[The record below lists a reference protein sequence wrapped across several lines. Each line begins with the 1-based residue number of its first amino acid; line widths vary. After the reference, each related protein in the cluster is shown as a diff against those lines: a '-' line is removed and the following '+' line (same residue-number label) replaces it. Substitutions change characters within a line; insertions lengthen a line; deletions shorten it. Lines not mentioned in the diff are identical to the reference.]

1 MRATLILL
9 LTLGFFATAHAA
21 EAVTGRVL
29 KVLPLLVDLQ
39 GRTALSPSLFDRD
52 AYQNQLRAHTNQIS
66 AIRYD
71 VQWSARHLGE
81 KKLQIQLELRGVG
94 TTNNLPKFKLLTAE
108 ATTGFF
114 ENWTPLTLDGDEY
127 KSFGAVT
134 AWRASLWDGTNLVGE
149 QKSFLW

>member
-9 LTLGFFATAHAA
+9 LTLGLFATAYAA
-21 EAVTGRVL
+21 DAVTGRVL
-29 KVLPLLVDLQ
+29 KVLPLLVDLK

-52 AYQNQLRAHTNQIS
+52 AYQLKLRQETNQIS

-71 VQWSARHLGE
+71 VQWSAKNLGAD
-81 KKLQIQLELRGVG
+81 KLKIQLELRGVG
-94 TTNNLPKFKLLTAE
+94 MTNNLPKFKTLTAE

-114 ENWTPLTLDGDEY
+114 ENWTTLTLDGDEY

-134 AWRASLWDGTNLVGE
+134 AWRATLWDGTNQVGE

>member
-1 MRATLILL
+1 MRAFWILL
-9 LTLGFFATAHAA
+9 LTLGLFVTAQAA
-21 EAVTGRVL
+21 DVVTGRVI
-29 KVLPLLVDLQ
+29 KVLPLLLDLK

-52 AYQNQLRAHTNQIS
+52 AYQAKLRQETNQIS

-71 VQWSARHLGE
+71 VLWSAKNLGE
-81 KKLQIQLELRGVG
+81 NKLKIRLELRGVG

-108 ATTGFF
+108 ATTGFL

-134 AWRASLWDGTNLVGE
+134 AWHASLWDGDKMVGE